1 LRALP
6 AGRGG
11 VVAVEAA
18 AGLGKTTL
26 LRHLRT
32 AAQEAGCTVL
42 SACGAE
48 LEQEFT
54 FGAVRQLF
62 CPVPAA
68 AGDAGLFTGT
78 ATAPV
83 VVLVDDVQWLDLPS
97 SRFLG
102 FLTRRLDSGP
112 G

>member
-48 LEQEFT
+48 LEQDFT

-62 CPVPAA
+62 GPVPPRP
-68 AGDAGLFTGT
+68 
-78 ATAPV
+78 ATPGCSPV
-83 VVLVDDVQWLDLPS
+83 RPRRPS
-97 SRFLG
+97 WSWW
-102 FLTRRLDSGP
+102 TTSSGWTCRHP
-112 G
+112 GSSGS